1 MKKITILSMALA
13 AMTLTASAA
22 PPQFDKILSKVKSA
36 AGSSTTGDAA
46 GNILS
51 NVLGTDKPSE
61 NDLAG
66 TWKYN
71 QPGVAFT
78 SKNVLAKAGGQVAA
92 STVKTK
98 LKSSFSKVG
107 LQGSNTQFTF
117 NQDKTF
123 SGKLRG
129 KSLKGTYTYD
139 PSTAKLTL
147 KTALVSIPCYVQ
159 KSTSGLSLLF
169 ESTKLLKLFQTGA
182 QLSGNSS
189 LKTISALSKNYDGMR
204 MGFDLKK

>member
-1 MKKITILSMALA
+1 MSILSMAFA

-22 PPQFDKILSKVKSA
+22 TPQFDKILSKAKSA
-36 AGSSTTGDAA
+36 ATSSTTGDAA

-51 NVLGTDKPSE
+51 SVLGTNKASE
-61 NDLAG
+61 SDLVG

-92 STVKTK
+92 STAKSK

-107 LQGSNTQFTF
+107 IQGSNTQFTF
-117 NQDKTF
+117 NNDKTF
-123 SGKLRG
+123 TGKLRG
-129 KSLKGTYTYD
+129 KSLSGTYTYD
-139 PSTAKLTL
+139 PGTSKLTL
-147 KTALVSIPCYVQ
+147 KTALVSLPCYVQ
-159 KSTSGLSLLF
+159 KSTSGLNLLF

-189 LKTISALSKNYDGMR
+189 LQTISTLCKNYDGMR